1 MLVVCP
7 FWVKPMATTCGLA
20 YQSLHLALNQISLPP
35 LAFPIPL
42 ALVSL
47 TALTPLG
54 HIGFLRLCN
63 TLTLSITTQP
73 LCLEGHKPWFSEAL
87 IFTAEPPPPP
97 TLGWVV
103 WGLYP
108 GVSFPTIISGSWRGT
123 LASSHPWAYTGMAWE
138 RSGSGLIPS
147 CGPGKKTSGI
157 ATGNH
162 ETFLIIYY
170 QFSSQFIQDLQ
181 GVTQTILI
189 LQGQRDWLAAMVLQH
204 QQGFLLLRAERW
216 PLSLVQGGM
225 CFWVNQL
232 VIVKDQMWQLQTDLQ
247 KH

>member
-87 IFTAEPPPPP
+87 IFTAEPPPPTYP
-97 TLGWVV
+97 WLGSLGLVPWCFFSHNYK
-103 WGLYP
+103 WFLERNPGQFPSLGLYWHGMRKEWFRSYSFLWPWKKNFWHCHWKSWDFSYYLLSVFLSVHSGPP
-108 GVSFPTIISGSWRGT
+108 GGDSDHPHPPGPKR
-123 LASSHPWAYTGMAWE
+123 LASRH
-138 RSGSGLIPS
+138 GSTTSARIPFTKSREVAFVS
-147 CGPGKKTSGI
+147 CSRR
-157 ATGNH
+157 N
-162 ETFLIIYY
+162 
-170 QFSSQFIQDLQ
+170 
-181 GVTQTILI
+181 
-189 LQGQRDWLAAMVLQH
+189 VL
-204 QQGFLLLRAERW
+204 
-216 PLSLVQGGM
+216 LS
-225 CFWVNQL
+225 
-232 VIVKDQMWQLQTDLQ
+232 
-247 KH
+247 